1 MFGRRRFLKL
11 IVGLGT
17 AGAGVG
23 WLRQEAGA
31 ALPVTLGQ
39 ASFESVASS
48 STVPPPVPTTAPDS
62 LAPLELVIISKEGW
76 GASPVVGTFVEHEIT
91 RITIHHTASL
101 LEDNSDAPGRMREH
115 QAYHQQD
122 LGWPD
127 LAYHYIVDR
136 NGHIYEGRPVWAVGD
151 TSTNYDPTG
160 HLLICCEGE
169 FNSQLPSEPQLAST
183 VGLIAWGSSKFGVGL
198 DTVFGHRDVASTSCP
213 GDAVYTQL
221 GSLVARSD
229 RLLGD
234 SIVTLTTLDDRS
246 GLVLVAD
253 VEAGRV

>member
-1 MFGRRRFLKL
+1 M
-11 IVGLGT
+11 
-17 AGAGVG
+17 
-23 WLRQEAGA
+23 
-31 ALPVTLGQ
+31 LGQ
-39 ASFESVASS
+39 ASFESVAA
-48 STVPPPVPTTAPDS
+48 TATTRPPPASAPVS
-62 LAPLELVIISKEGW
+62 VSVQPIELLVIPKHAW
-76 GASPVVGTFVEHEIT
+76 GAAPIVGTFVEHEIT

-101 LEDNSDAPGRMREH
+101 LDDNTDAPGRMREH

-151 TSTNYDPTG
+151 TSTNYDPAG

-183 VGLIAWGSSKFGVGL
+183 AGLIAWGSSKFGVGL
-198 DTVFGHRDVASTSCP
+198 DTVLGHRDLASTSCP
-213 GDAVYTQL
+213 GDAMYDRL
-221 GSLVARSD
+221 DSLVTRSD

-234 SIVTLTTLDDRS
+234 FGVTLTTLDDRS
-246 GLVLVAD
+246 GLVVVAEI
-253 VEAGRV
+253 EAGRV